1 MSIQSNINAALG
13 TVEGIVL
20 NAENRAQK
28 REKAEQKELETMAK
42 LLKSDKKRAA
52 ASPAASDSTPTG
64 TSEETTAEAENAKN
78 EPSGA
83 SESQVADIIISGNR
97 VAGAIA
103 AGRLAAARQAR
114 IDTARAPRD
123 RLAEIRKISR
133 ESKAEMRGIKH
144 QERIVRHELEKAK
157 GGNT

>member
-1 MSIQSNINAALG
+1 MSIQSNINTALG
-13 TVEGIVL
+13 TLEGLIMRGTKPS
-20 NAENRAQK
+20 EEIK
-28 REKAEQKELETMAK
+28 PKDPTTKTPETPPE
-42 LLKSDKKRAA
+42 
-52 ASPAASDSTPTG
+52 ASPAAPEPTPA
-64 TSEETTAEAENAKN
+64 EVPKETTSEAENAKN

-157 GGNT
+157 GGNK